1 MKFTAEQIAGIL
13 EGDIVGNPDVEVSK
27 LSKIEE
33 GTKGSLT
40 FLANP
45 KYTSFIYSTQASITI
60 VNKTLIR
67 LNGKVRETW
76 RDNSYFQIL
85 QPHNKKINSL
95 DNGEFFYGFCLYPK
109 NLQPSGTTNFTEIED
124 IRFLFEINDTAIDIL
139 KEYFINT
146 SLGKEYKLY
155 ESILKSKVIS
165 EGRATL
171 VIDTILEASTK
182 FNRKSLKKQ
191 KYNLINEIKKHYNL
205 ESFFG
210 SKITNYKEL
219 AALYTLVENVNSSF
233 ISNPT
238 QLVDNKITLLE
249 HLTKKEVNQDSKQTV
264 LKEFLTYDK
273 DVRTLTYKVLLE
285 KFNNK
290 YDTLTDGQKQV
301 LKEYINSVDS
311 TPDLRNFYNGKIL
324 ELKSTLSKIT
334 KNIKD
339 KATQI
344 KITEVSK
351 FLTELNKT
359 DKVNSNNLVDLLQYY
374 DLVNEIKTANG
385 QVQIKA

>member
-1 MKFTAEQIAGIL
+1 MKIKHSKYKNTGIL
-13 EGDIVGNPDVEVSK
+13 FELLVRQITAD
-27 LSKIEE
+27 
-33 GTKGSLT
+33 TLT
-40 FLANP
+40 GANSP
-45 KYTSFIYSTQASITI
+45 
-60 VNKTLIR
+60 
-67 LNGKVRETW
+67 
-76 RDNSYFQIL
+76 
-85 QPHNKKINSL
+85 
-95 DNGEFFYGFCLYPK
+95 
-109 NLQPSGTTNFTEIED
+109 
-124 IRFLFEINDTAIDIL
+124 AIDIL
-139 KEYFINT
+139 KEYFVNT

-155 ESILKSKVIS
+155 ESILKSKVLT

-219 AALYTLVENVNSSF
+219 AALYTLIENINSSK
-233 ISNPT
+233 ISNPS
-238 QLVDNKITLLE
+238 QLVENKVTLLE
-249 HLTKKEVNQDSKQTV
+249 HLTKKEIKEDSKQSV
-264 LKEFLTYDK
+264 LDEFSTYDK

-290 YDTLTDGQKQV
+290 YDSLANNQKQI

-311 TPDLRNFYNGKIL
+311 TPDLRNFYNTKIN
-324 ELKSTLSKIT
+324 ELKNILVKET

-339 KATQI
+339 KATQV

-351 FLTELNKT
+351 FLTELKKT
-359 DKVNSNNLVDLLQYY
+359 DKVGDNNLVDLLRYY
-374 DLVNEIKTANG
+374 QLVNEIQIANG
-385 QVQIKA
+385 VQI